1 MVRALEMMAN
11 HEIAKADRCN
21 SIQDAVRLELPCDW
35 NRVEISARLI
45 RCCDWNRNIS
55 RLQWLRRIINSLED
69 TMNNRLAMSSLIA
82 ASLLASS
89 AAFAQSTTVQ
99 GANDGA
105 RAGGA
110 VGGPVGEVVGGT
122 VGAAV
127 GLGLEIPN
135 AVITSIQGDRVR
147 RWWCASGVVVGEPLP
162 PTVELRTVPSHT
174 EYRYAV
180 VNDRRVIVEPRTR
193 KIIKIID

>member
-1 MVRALEMMAN
+1 MTNRF
-11 HEIAKADRCN
+11 
-21 SIQDAVRLELPCDW
+21 AV
-35 NRVEISARLI
+35 
-45 RCCDWNRNIS
+45 
-55 RLQWLRRIINSLED
+55 
-69 TMNNRLAMSSLIA
+69 SLIA
-82 ASLLASS
+82 ASLLTSG

-99 GANDGA
+99 GANEGA

-110 VGGPVGEVVGGT
+110 VAGPVGEVVGGT

-135 AVITSIQGDRVR
+135 AVITGLPRERSVVVQER
-147 RWWCASGVVVGEPLP
+147 VVVGEPLP
-162 PTVELRTVPSHT
+162 TTVELRPVPQYT

-193 KIIKIID
+193 RVIKIID